1 MMIAIEASDL
11 RKNYNQIEA
20 VKGVSFEVAA
30 GEVFG
35 FLGHNGA
42 GKTTVI
48 KMLTGQL
55 TPSSGSGRV
64 GGFDIVRERSGI
76 KSIIGVVFEDQNL
89 YERMSARDNLLFFAR
104 LHGVDGVRV
113 DELLDSVGLADRARD
128 RIKKYSNGMK
138 QRLMVARALL
148 NRPQVLFL
156 DEPTRGLDPAAA
168 HDIRQVVADLARQGT
183 AVFLSTHYMEEA
195 DQLCHRVAF
204 ISEGSII
211 ALDTPR
217 ELKLRYGRREAR
229 VLLVDRSEHI
239 LSLSD
244 PDQARRLG
252 EWAAEGQV
260 LLVHSQEATLEAVFR
275 QLAGRELV
283 T

>member
-1 MMIAIEASDL
+1 MSVAIAVQDL
-11 RKNYNQIEA
+11 RKNFNHIEA
-20 VKGVSFEVAA
+20 VKGISFEVNA

-42 GKTTVI
+42 GKTTTI

-55 TPSSGSGRV
+55 TPSGGSGRV
-64 GGFDIVRERSGI
+64 GGFDIVRQRSHI

-89 YERMSARDNLLFFAR
+89 YERMSGRDNLLFFAR
-104 LHGVDGVRV
+104 LYGVDGRRV
-113 DELLDSVGLADRARD
+113 DELLDMVRLKDRAKD

-156 DEPTRGLDPAAA
+156 DEPTRGLDPTSA
-168 HDIRQVVADLARQGT
+168 HEIRQVVADLASQGT
-183 AVFLSTHYMEEA
+183 TVFLTTHDMEEA

-204 ISEGSII
+204 ISEGAII

-217 ELKLRYGRREAR
+217 ELKLRYGRREAQ
-229 VLLVDRSEHI
+229 VLLSDRSEHT
-239 LSLSD
+239 LRLDD
-244 PDQARRLG
+244 PEQARWLG
-252 EWAAEGQV
+252 EWAAAGKV
-260 LLVHSQEATLEAVFR
+260 MSVHSQEATLEEVFR
-275 QLAGRELV
+275 HLAGRELL
-283 T
+283 